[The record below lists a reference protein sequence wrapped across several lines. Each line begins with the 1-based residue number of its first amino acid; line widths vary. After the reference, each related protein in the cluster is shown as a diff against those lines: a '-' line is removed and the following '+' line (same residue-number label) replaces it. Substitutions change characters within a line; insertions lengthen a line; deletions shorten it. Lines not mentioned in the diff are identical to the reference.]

1 MKFYFLSLTINHLL
15 VTNDTSVF
23 FIDIIYDKSMNKIY
37 ENLKA
42 YDQMFNYT

>member
-1 MKFYFLSLTINHLL
+1 MKFFFLSLTLNHLL

-23 FIDIIYDKSMNKIY
+23 FIDIVYDEYVDKIK
-37 ENLKA
+37 EDLKV

>member
-1 MKFYFLSLTINHLL
+1 MKFFFLSLTFNYLL

-23 FIDIIYDKSMNKIY
+23 FIDIIYDKYMDKIN
-37 ENLKA
+37 EDLKV